1 MNFLTLTSLTADRL
15 TEAVAL
21 DQRCLGG
28 LWTQD
33 GYQREIDSPNSD
45 LLILQQQTRDQESGK
60 GEQAIGSQQAENPAN
75 TASPAPLIG
84 LACAWAILDEAHITL
99 LAIDPAHRRQ
109 GLGQVLLY
117 ALLISA
123 RHRGMEWATLE
134 VRVSNRAAIS
144 LYQRF
149 GFEAVGER
157 PGYYQ
162 NPSENALILWRQG
175 LQRAAFETDLRQ
187 WQVELSQRLEQA
199 GWHLSGFPNLD
210 RNPAALLKSAK
221 SSSFPLT

>member
-1 MNFLTLTSLTADRL
+1 VNFLALTPLTPDQL
-15 TEAVAL
+15 SEAVDL

-28 LWTQD
+28 LWTRD

-45 LLILQQQTRDQESGK
+45 LLVLHKIPEIST
-60 GEQAIGSQQAENPAN
+60 
-75 TASPAPLIG
+75 SPSSPVSISPPLIG

-99 LAIDPAHRRQ
+99 LATDPAYRRQ
-109 GLGQVLLY
+109 GLAQVLLY
-117 ALLISA
+117 ALLVLA

-134 VRVSNRAAIS
+134 VRVSNQAAIS

-162 NPSENALILWRQG
+162 NPTENALILWRQG
-175 LQRAAFETDLRQ
+175 LQRATFADCLQQ
-187 WQVELSQRLEQA
+187 WRAELNHRLMA
-199 GWHLSGFPNLD
+199 TGWHWSEDVLSCCN
-210 RNPAALLKSAK
+210 KY
-221 SSSFPLT
+221 LTT